1 MFRKNQKPVTNQF
14 SENVSKSVQEF
25 WQQRLIGRNG
35 PSSSMECFVNKG
47 PDSPCVSEK
56 LQGFAILDTGASRSV
71 IGSDVLP
78 LLLEKLPDRVRNMIK
93 KVPSKVGFRFGNN
106 QITHSFMQVRIP
118 IIRPHQRIWLL
129 IEVVPKATPFL
140 LSIQTMKTLGAR
152 IDLATNQCFLSRLG
166 RSLTL
171 KESKNGLYLIDMSE
185 LCLEQ
190 SEVHH
195 VETLI
200 VEAQASIVSNFR
212 PPPGLDLCVSS
223 CHAESKGSHGHG
235 SRDGRSSHGITETS
249 LGGPHVV
256 DRDSQSRARSS
267 SSDRQQCGPT
277 IDRSPHPAE
286 PHRRDCQDFERS
298 RKPEAPTSDSNE
310 SRTVKEPW
318 RSESNTND
326 TESHGTRGM
335 GTGVFT
341 CERGASDV
349 GNKGNVDPSSARSGS
364 WSPINFTD
372 SDKNTE
378 CGGSSSDSSTQPSTI
393 ECSSSGS
400 INQRSC
406 SAERAAS
413 ESAKLPDCTDLPS
426 PGTLG
431 KQTCFMGKEA
441 SWVPICSSVRGRSR
455 VSNMDLGTNKKCFS
469 TNARFHH
476 VHQRPSGIGATSIAN
491 SDMTSSEVL
500 VSKVQPLVKS
510 TEELKWLNV
519 CRHEQPVPHPID
531 LLEVYAS
538 DTSKLTS
545 EVIRQG
551 GRAKRFTKEDGD
563 LSTFEGQCKLLKM
576 IFRYRPKHIWMA
588 PECAPWC
595 QWNVS
600 IKEEV

>member
-1 MFRKNQKPVTNQF
+1 MAVDRGCAKGN
-14 SENVSKSVQEF
+14 S
-25 WQQRLIGRNG
+25 I
-35 PSSSMECFVNKG
+35 FVIHPNY
-47 PDSPCVSEK
+47 DN
-56 LQGFAILDTGASRSV
+56 TG
-71 IGSDVLP
+71 G
-78 LLLEKLPDRVRNMIK
+78 
-93 KVPSKVGFRFGNN
+93 
-106 QITHSFMQVRIP
+106 
-118 IIRPHQRIWLL
+118 
-129 IEVVPKATPFL
+129 
-140 LSIQTMKTLGAR
+140 R

-195 VETLI
+195 VETLT

-235 SRDGRSSHGITETS
+235 SHDGRSSHGITETS

-256 DRDSQSRARSS
+256 GRDSQSRARSS
-267 SSDRQQCGPT
+267 SRDRQQCGPT

-298 RKPEAPTSDSNE
+298 RKPEAPTSASNE

-349 GNKGNVDPSSARSGS
+349 ANKGNVDPSSARSGS

-378 CGGSSSDSSTQPSTI
+378 C
-393 ECSSSGS
+393 GS

-431 KQTCFMGKEA
+431 KQTCFAGKEA

-476 VHQRPSGIGATSIAN
+476 VHQRPSGIGATSIAK

-510 TEELKWLNV
+510 TEKLKWLNV

-595 QWNVS
+595 QWNRFNQGRS
-600 IKEEV
+600 IAAWNRVFRSQEQSRTHLRLCSLILQVQLNLGGHFHLENPLKSALWDQPEIQPICNQTGPVPFRPSSSGDSRVDSKTHSSTILLECSDSEVGPKDLQ